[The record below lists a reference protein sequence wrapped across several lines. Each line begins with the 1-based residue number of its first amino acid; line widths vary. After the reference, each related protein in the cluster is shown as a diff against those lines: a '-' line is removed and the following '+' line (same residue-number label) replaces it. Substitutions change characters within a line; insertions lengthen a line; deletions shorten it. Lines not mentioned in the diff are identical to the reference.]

1 MRASSRRLL
10 LSERAAKRELAES
23 DEQKALTIVEK
34 EFRRRRWTRDQLT
47 RWRKGDKRKVRIAL
61 RLRRDTTMTL
71 KWMAEQLAMGTWAN
85 VARRLC
91 ETKP

>member
-23 DEQKALTIVEK
+23 DEQKSLTIVEK

-47 RWRKGDKRKVRIAL
+47 RWHKGDNRKVRIAL
-61 RLRRDTTMTL
+61 RLRPETTMTRQ
-71 KWMAEQLAMGTWAN
+71 WMAEQLAMGTWAN
-85 VARRLC
+85 VARRLY
-91 ETKP
+91 EAKP

>member
-23 DEQKALTIVEK
+23 DEPKALRIVEQ
-34 EFRRRRWTRDQLT
+34 ELRRRRWTRDQST

-61 RLRRDTTMTL
+61 RLRRETTMTL

-85 VARRLC
+85 VARRLY
-91 ETKP
+91 EAKP